1 MPLLVQNCLC
11 LSLPTLGA
19 HIFLP
24 YVNKFGSKFGCSE
37 AGTEVNTSLNCH
49 EESNLDSSGDQLA
62 AHCSARLEQ
71 NDNDNSRHVREV

>member
-1 MPLLVQNCLC
+1 MLRLLQDCEC

-24 YVNKFGSKFGCSE
+24 YVNKFRSKFGCSE

-71 NDNDNSRHVREV
+71 NDNDNSRHVSEV